1 MNIELDNVSKN
12 FKNQTVL
19 ENVNLKLESGKIY
32 GLVGR
37 NGSGKSVLLKIMTGL
52 MEPSDGIIKY
62 GGIPLKKGQY
72 AKDVGIV
79 LDCIGFM
86 PEYTAKENLLLLA
99 KINKKTGEERINEIL
114 KQVGLEPDSKKV
126 YRKFSLGMK
135 QKLAIAQAF
144 MEKPKVLLL
153 DEPLGALDLKL
164 RKDMQRELKNIQK
177 ELGITFIYVTHD
189 QEEAMAISDRIAVM
203 KDGVIQ
209 HVGTP
214 RDIYQRPKNVF
225 VATFIGRTNIVNAHV
240 KGGVI
245 TFADGYHEHI
255 DALDKAA
262 EQDVRCSIRPEEF
275 IICKDGTDGIH
286 GTVQECTYL
295 GLNTHYTIDTDQGDS
310 VEIVE
315 ESSIGEGL
323 KKGEKVLLKVK
334 KEKINVFTKDGGTN
348 LIRSDAYEKQ

>member
-72 AKDVGIV
+72 AK
-79 LDCIGFM
+79 
-86 PEYTAKENLLLLA
+86 ENLLLLA

-144 MEKPKVLLL
+144 MEEPKVLLL
-153 DEPLGALDLKL
+153 DEPMNALDEQSVQ
-164 RKDMQRELKNIQK
+164 DMRIMFRE
-177 ELGITFIYVTHD
+177 YVNKKP
-189 QEEAMAISDRIAVM
+189 AIM
-203 KDGVIQ
+203 
-209 HVGTP
+209 
-214 RDIYQRPKNVF
+214 
-225 VATFIGRTNIVNAHV
+225 
-240 KGGVI
+240 VI
-245 TFADGYHEHI
+245 TSHHKEDIEIMCDQVYSIKNGY
-255 DALDKAA
+255 
-262 EQDVRCSIRPEEF
+262 V
-275 IICKDGTDGIH
+275 
-286 GTVQECTYL
+286 
-295 GLNTHYTIDTDQGDS
+295 NN
-310 VEIVE
+310 VE
-315 ESSIGEGL
+315 ENGQ
-323 KKGEKVLLKVK
+323 
-334 KEKINVFTKDGGTN
+334 KIF
-348 LIRSDAYEKQ
+348 I

>member
-1 MNIELDNVSKN
+1 MNIELNNVSKN

-72 AKDVGIV
+72 AK
-79 LDCIGFM
+79 
-86 PEYTAKENLLLLA
+86 ENLLLLA

-153 DEPLGALDLKL
+153 DEPMNALDEQSVQ
-164 RKDMQRELKNIQK
+164 DMRIMFRE
-177 ELGITFIYVTHD
+177 YVNKKP
-189 QEEAMAISDRIAVM
+189 AIM
-203 KDGVIQ
+203 
-209 HVGTP
+209 
-214 RDIYQRPKNVF
+214 
-225 VATFIGRTNIVNAHV
+225 
-240 KGGVI
+240 VI
-245 TFADGYHEHI
+245 TSHHKEDIEILCDQVYSIKNGY
-255 DALDKAA
+255 
-262 EQDVRCSIRPEEF
+262 V
-275 IICKDGTDGIH
+275 
-286 GTVQECTYL
+286 
-295 GLNTHYTIDTDQGDS
+295 NN
-310 VEIVE
+310 VE
-315 ESSIGEGL
+315 ENGQ
-323 KKGEKVLLKVK
+323 
-334 KEKINVFTKDGGTN
+334 KIF
-348 LIRSDAYEKQ
+348 I

>member
-72 AKDVGIV
+72 AK
-79 LDCIGFM
+79 
-86 PEYTAKENLLLLA
+86 ENLLSLA

-144 MEKPKVLLL
+144 MEEPKVLLL
-153 DEPLGALDLKL
+153 DEPMNALDEQSVQ
-164 RKDMQRELKNIQK
+164 DMRIMFRE
-177 ELGITFIYVTHD
+177 YVNKKP
-189 QEEAMAISDRIAVM
+189 AIM
-203 KDGVIQ
+203 
-209 HVGTP
+209 
-214 RDIYQRPKNVF
+214 
-225 VATFIGRTNIVNAHV
+225 
-240 KGGVI
+240 VI
-245 TFADGYHEHI
+245 TSHHKEDIEIMCDQVYSIKNGY
-255 DALDKAA
+255 
-262 EQDVRCSIRPEEF
+262 V
-275 IICKDGTDGIH
+275 
-286 GTVQECTYL
+286 
-295 GLNTHYTIDTDQGDS
+295 NN
-310 VEIVE
+310 VE
-315 ESSIGEGL
+315 ENGQ
-323 KKGEKVLLKVK
+323 
-334 KEKINVFTKDGGTN
+334 KIF
-348 LIRSDAYEKQ
+348 I

>member
-1 MNIELDNVSKN
+1 MYQRI
-12 FKNQTVL
+12 
-19 ENVNLKLESGKIY
+19 LKIRPCWKMY

-144 MEKPKVLLL
+144 VQDMRIMFREYVNKKP
-153 DEPLGALDLKL
+153 
-164 RKDMQRELKNIQK
+164 
-177 ELGITFIYVTHD
+177 
-189 QEEAMAISDRIAVM
+189 AIM
-203 KDGVIQ
+203 
-209 HVGTP
+209 
-214 RDIYQRPKNVF
+214 
-225 VATFIGRTNIVNAHV
+225 
-240 KGGVI
+240 VI
-245 TFADGYHEHI
+245 TSHHKEDIEILCDQVYSIKNGY
-255 DALDKAA
+255 
-262 EQDVRCSIRPEEF
+262 V
-275 IICKDGTDGIH
+275 
-286 GTVQECTYL
+286 
-295 GLNTHYTIDTDQGDS
+295 
-310 VEIVE
+310 
-315 ESSIGEGL
+315 
-323 KKGEKVLLKVK
+323 
-334 KEKINVFTKDGGTN
+334 N
-348 LIRSDAYEKQ
+348 L

>member
-37 NGSGKSVLLKIMTGL
+37 NGSGKSVLLKIMNGL

-72 AKDVGIV
+72 
-79 LDCIGFM
+79 
-86 PEYTAKENLLLLA
+86 AKENLLLLA

-153 DEPLGALDLKL
+153 DEPMNALDEQSVQ
-164 RKDMQRELKNIQK
+164 DMRIMFRE
-177 ELGITFIYVTHD
+177 YVNKKP
-189 QEEAMAISDRIAVM
+189 AIM
-203 KDGVIQ
+203 
-209 HVGTP
+209 
-214 RDIYQRPKNVF
+214 
-225 VATFIGRTNIVNAHV
+225 
-240 KGGVI
+240 VI
-245 TFADGYHEHI
+245 TSHHKEDIEIMCDQVYSIKNGY
-255 DALDKAA
+255 
-262 EQDVRCSIRPEEF
+262 V
-275 IICKDGTDGIH
+275 
-286 GTVQECTYL
+286 
-295 GLNTHYTIDTDQGDS
+295 NN
-310 VEIVE
+310 VE
-315 ESSIGEGL
+315 ENGQ
-323 KKGEKVLLKVK
+323 
-334 KEKINVFTKDGGTN
+334 KIF
-348 LIRSDAYEKQ
+348 I

>member
-72 AKDVGIV
+72 AK
-79 LDCIGFM
+79 
-86 PEYTAKENLLLLA
+86 ENLLLLA

-153 DEPLGALDLKL
+153 DEPMNALDEQSVQ
-164 RKDMQRELKNIQK
+164 DMRIMFREYVNKKPAIMVITSHHKEDIEILCDQVYSIKN
-177 ELGITFIYVTHD
+177 GYV
-189 QEEAMAISDRIAVM
+189 
-203 KDGVIQ
+203 
-209 HVGTP
+209 
-214 RDIYQRPKNVF
+214 KNVEENGQKI
-225 VATFIGRTNIVNAHV
+225 FI
-240 KGGVI
+240 
-245 TFADGYHEHI
+245 
-255 DALDKAA
+255 
-262 EQDVRCSIRPEEF
+262 
-275 IICKDGTDGIH
+275 
-286 GTVQECTYL
+286 
-295 GLNTHYTIDTDQGDS
+295 
-310 VEIVE
+310 
-315 ESSIGEGL
+315 
-323 KKGEKVLLKVK
+323 
-334 KEKINVFTKDGGTN
+334 
-348 LIRSDAYEKQ
+348 